1 MKPRLVAIIA
11 VVATLA
17 AVQLADAE
25 PMSFLDNGVIRLG
38 VDLGSG
44 GPITYLSSSGADV
57 NVVNNHA
64 VQPLFT
70 SGPNG
75 SWNALVAGATV
86 LEQSNDGLTIY
97 TKSVPMQGT
106 CECLI
111 EQWITLDG
119 NAAQVRTR
127 LTNNRSDHTQ

>member
-1 MKPRLVAIIA
+1 MNPRLVAIIA

-17 AVQLADAE
+17 TVPFANAD

-38 VDLGSG
+38 VDLRSG
-44 GPITYLSSSGADV
+44 GPITYIYSSGADV

-64 VQPLFT
+64 VKPLFT

-75 SWNALVAGATV
+75 LWNALVAGATV
-86 LEQSNDGLTIY
+86 LEQSNDGLSLY
-97 TKSVPMQGT
+97 TESVPMQGT

-119 NAAQVRTR
+119 NAAQVR
-127 LTNNRSDHTQ
+127 